1 MTTDTQVTLQD
12 PRTQYAQPP
21 FQPQTQAE
29 PGLAQSMK
37 PKPDHGE
44 TSYLGSG
51 RLMGR
56 KALVTGADSG
66 IGRATAIAFARE
78 GADVVL
84 SYLPEE
90 EPDAKRPFT
99 TSRRRAAKLS

>member
-1 MTTDTQVTLQD
+1 MV
-12 PRTQYAQPP
+12 
-21 FQPQTQAE
+21 
-29 PGLAQSMK
+29 

-44 TSYLGSG
+44 DSYKGTGKLSG
-51 RLMGR
+51 KR
-56 KALVTGADSG
+56 ALITGADSG

-90 EPDAKRPFT
+90 EADAKEVVALIDREGRKAIPFPGDI
-99 TSRRRAAKLS
+99 SEEAFCKKLAAKTLQE